1 MLVCR
6 SRQERDRLR
15 SVYPSAVAAE
25 DLSMVDMS
33 SCVNIVHETNTVMA
47 QTSGQHWRFTTYPT
61 AVKEL
66 KSQLLE
72 QNITKE
78 DEQDLYLGTNDIFR
92 PDLKQ
97 IGNSLFEI
105 RRYFVEKD
113 GQNFAPTKLRTP
125 LAQVKERLIEHI
137 ENHAYDFVFDPLTN
151 EVVDF
156 PNPKAGPC
164 FVFLSHSLSVALDF
178 CTSHRPSNAVC
189 DVFLALPT
197 QSVIVLSLVDGDEDC
212 PEAVTYSMSVAR
224 GVIETLSK
232 FTDEDIN
239 SIHGVI
245 PISLLED
252 AVGFK
257 NRLKKLAN
265 ESSHFVTNDSL
276 VMTPSRYEKVLTAFW
291 AGVAET
297 KSVLKEE
304 SGDTDG
310 DYLRFLTKEQ
320 CIILVENINS
330 KDVEVK
336 CMPGSG
342 ATTLMLEV
350 ARRLNRLGDTML
362 VCRSRQER
370 DRLRSVYPSAV
381 AAEDLSM
388 VDMSSCVNI
397 VHETNTVMAQTSG
410 QHWRFTTYPTAVKE
424 LKSQLLEVEMEVE
437 GMEKQIDALSNESWK
452 ERIEHILRDFSVLKI
467 FSFKLGSTGPM
478 SYAHEVRHTLEYK
491 PSPLTASKGQYASL
505 GGFKQLSA
513 TQEAWL
519 PDLHDGLRERK
530 NLVPLL
536 RSVIIQDKTD
546 QICQDVKNVLLREAL
561 GIMKHT
567 ESKQTVAMV
576 GHVQSPDIQQQM
588 EMFYIE
594 SENAGMESN
603 IPQVW
608 KEGGQINDMETEVQN
623 TDGKDPESRWD
634 EIQTLNQELD
644 NVLKDRDRRK
654 GQLHKLYTVE
664 WQAVM
669 KYLAN
674 HKADLSM
681 LDIEIPG
688 FQVFQGLP
696 GRHETTFP
704 GRVISVQGTSAVS
717 TVGHEEIGE
726 QFGPSKRNRRRL
738 DVSGSATSQSDNTNN
753 GRDKAEQRHTR
764 APGLMNQLKQYQQ
777 GRLTEKHLCAI
788 TMKII
793 RDNEQQLMELKAN
806 NGCLE
811 KDYGSSVHVV
821 GRTRRPLL
829 VSLCEQKKTKPN
841 RQNAPLQRRCGH
853 HAHFPHAIKQARVV
867 TIFSGYKT
875 DPIFGQLE
883 SLSKMLPVTLVST

>member
-1 MLVCR
+1 MWKLL
-6 SRQERDRLR
+6 Q
-15 SVYPSAVAAE
+15 
-25 DLSMVDMS
+25 
-33 SCVNIVHETNTVMA
+33 NTI
-47 QTSGQHWRFTTYPT
+47 
-61 AVKEL
+61 E
-66 KSQLLE
+66 
-72 QNITKE
+72 E

-105 RRYFVEKD
+105 RSYFIEKD
-113 GQNFAPTKLRTP
+113 GQSIAPTKLRTP
-125 LAQVKERLIEHI
+125 LAQVKERLLEHI

-151 EVVDF
+151 EVVDLQ
-156 PNPKAGPC
+156 NPKAGPC
-164 FVFLSHSLSVALDF
+164 FMFLSHSLAVALDF
-178 CTSHRPSNAVC
+178 YTSPRPSNAVC

-224 GVIETLSK
+224 GVIETLSR

-239 SIHGVI
+239 SIHGAI

-297 KSVLKEE
+297 KSVLKAER
-304 SGDTDG
+304 GDTDG

-330 KDVEVK
+330 KDVQVK

-350 ARRLNRLGDTML
+350 ARRLNRLGDTLL

-397 VHETNTVMAQTSG
+397 VDETNTVMEQTSG
-410 QHWRFTTYPTAVKE
+410 HNWRFTTYPTAVKE
-424 LKSQLLEVEMEVE
+424 LKSQLLEAEIVDETNTVMEQTSGHNWRFTTYLTGIKELKSQIFDAEMEIE
-437 GMEKQIDALSNESWK
+437 GMETQTDALSDESWK
-452 ERIEHILRDFSVLKI
+452 ERIEELLRDFSVLKI
-467 FSFKLGSTGPM
+467 LSFKLGSTGPM
-478 SYAHEVRHTLEYK
+478 SAHEVRHSLEYK
-491 PSPLTASKGQYASL
+491 PSLLTASKGHYASL
-505 GGFKQLSA
+505 GGFKQLSV

-519 PDLHDGLRERK
+519 SDLHDGLRQRK
-530 NLVPLL
+530 NLAPLL
-536 RSVIIQDKTD
+536 RSIIIQDKTD
-546 QICQDVKNVLLREAL
+546 QFYQDVKNVLLREAL
-561 GIMKHT
+561 EIRKHA
-567 ESKQTVAMV
+567 ESKQSFAMV
-576 GHVQSPDIQQQM
+576 GHVESPNIQQQM
-588 EMFYIE
+588 EMFHVE

-603 IPQVW
+603 ISVR
-608 KEGGQINDMETEVQN
+608 KEGCQINDMETEMQN
-623 TDGKDPESRWD
+623 TDGKDLESRWD

-644 NVLKDRDRRK
+644 NLLKDRDRRK

-669 KYLAN
+669 EYLAN

-696 GRHETTFP
+696 GRQPSIFP
-704 GRVISVQGTSAVS
+704 GRVTSVQGTSAVS

-726 QFGPSKRNRRRL
+726 QFGPSKRKRRRL

-753 GRDKAEQRHTR
+753 GRDKAEQR
-764 APGLMNQLKQYQQ
+764 Q
-777 GRLTEKHLCAI
+777 
-788 TMKII
+788 
-793 RDNEQQLMELKAN
+793 
-806 NGCLE
+806 
-811 KDYGSSVHVV
+811 
-821 GRTRRPLL
+821 
-829 VSLCEQKKTKPN
+829 
-841 RQNAPLQRRCGH
+841 
-853 HAHFPHAIKQARVV
+853 
-867 TIFSGYKT
+867 
-875 DPIFGQLE
+875 
-883 SLSKMLPVTLVST
+883 